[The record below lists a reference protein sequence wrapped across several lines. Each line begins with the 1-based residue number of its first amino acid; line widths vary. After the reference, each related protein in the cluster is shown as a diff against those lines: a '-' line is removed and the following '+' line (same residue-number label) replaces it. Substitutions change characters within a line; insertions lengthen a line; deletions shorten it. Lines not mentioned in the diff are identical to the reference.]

1 MNYHNIYPRTGIRTQ
16 DLYGAVLAT
25 THFTT
30 QFDDPKLARLNRFAT
45 THPTICKDRIRQA
58 CKTLRA
64 CNPPY
69 NHNVSRMAAKIVNMA
84 DPKANKSCPAY
95 CDNKRKYIS
104 IDAVFITRVT
114 KIVSLP
120 FSLYIRLTIFIHHI
134 SLHSICYIKGNPIL
148 KRK

>member
-1 MNYHNIYPRTGIRTQ
+1 MVQFLPQHTSLHSSTTPSLQ
-16 DLYGAVLAT
+16 DLTDLQPHT
-25 THFTT
+25 
-30 QFDDPKLARLNRFAT
+30 PPFAKT
-45 THPTICKDRIRQA
+45 GSAWPGPIQLVTQA

-104 IDAVFITRVT
+104 IEFTARSKFAVFITRVT